1 MDTIVTSV
9 IKKFEKRA
17 GEGLEKYGRTD
28 LKTIDWIEHAQDGIL
43 YLEKLKSTMFVVD
56 LKNKTTEY

>member
-17 GEGLEKYGRTD
+17 GEGLEKYCTNLDRTD
-28 LKTIDWIEHAQDGIL
+28 LKTIDWIEHAQDELMDGIL
-43 YLEKLKSTMFVVD
+43 YLEKLKSTM
-56 LKNKTTEY
+56 